1 MKSRMTKAA
10 GLMALVLSLVFFVQ
24 STSSQSAN
32 NCLSVVGRFSDVTSG
47 GSTTGTVVN
56 GGILNGTSETVFTP
70 GFIFTADP
78 TTISL
83 TGDYTLTT
91 NRGAVKTHN
100 VYIFDFANRLG
111 SAIYRIDPSQSTGIF
126 AGASGAL
133 YANGKAVDPV
143 TVEGDIRGEICFA
156 SQ

>member
-1 MKSRMTKAA
+1 M
-10 GLMALVLSLVFFVQ
+10 
-24 STSSQSAN
+24 
-32 NCLSVVGRFSDVTSG
+32 TSG
-47 GSTTGTVVN
+47 GSTTGTVAN
-56 GGILNGTSETVFTP
+56 GGILNGTSVTVFTP

-83 TGDYTLTT
+83 TGDYLLTT
-91 NRGAVKTHN
+91 NRGVVKTRN

-111 SAIYRIDPSQSTGIF
+111 SAIYRIEPNQSTGIF
-126 AGASGAL
+126 AGASRAL

-156 SQ
+156 SH